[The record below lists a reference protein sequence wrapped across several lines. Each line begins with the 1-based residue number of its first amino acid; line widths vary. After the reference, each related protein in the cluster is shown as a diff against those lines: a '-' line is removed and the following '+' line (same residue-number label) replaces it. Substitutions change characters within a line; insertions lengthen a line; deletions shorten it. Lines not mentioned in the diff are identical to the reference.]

1 MISIQFFSHFNE
13 FKTFLYFGSNNQYTH
28 KIAQIPS
35 CTLGSRKLLVTNRS
49 FLSYPIPQFQSEK
62 R

>member
-1 MISIQFFSHFNE
+1 MIRIQFFSHFNE

-49 FLSYPIPQFQSEK
+49 FLSYPIPQF
-62 R
+62 